1 MKHFRNTLLPL
12 VLALALVFI
21 GCGTPPEAEKTAAKT
36 AMDQASAANAGKY
49 AAADFDAA
57 MKIWTASEAQMN
69 DKKYEEAQKGYVA
82 AKAAFEKATVAA
94 AAGKKAMT
102 DEANA
107 TVAGLEEG
115 WKKLEADAK
124 KLEKK
129 LKEQKEAWEADAK
142 SFADSLKAA
151 KDSIPA
157 DPGGVKKKAAELK
170 ATIDKWE
177 ASFKE
182 LATAPAKKGKK

>member
-1 MKHFRNTLLPL
+1 MKHFRNTILPL
-12 VLALALVFI
+12 VLALALVVI
-21 GCGTPPEAEKTAAKT
+21 GCGTPPEAEKAAAKT
-36 AMDQASAANAGKY
+36 AMDQAIAANAGKY

-69 DKKYEEAQKGYVA
+69 DKKYEEAQKGYIA
-82 AKAAFEKATVAA
+82 AKAAFEKATAAA
-94 AAGKKAMT
+94 AAGKKTMT

-107 TVAGLEEG
+107 AVASLEEG
-115 WKKLEADAK
+115 WKNLEADAK

-151 KDSIPA
+151 KDSIPT

-182 LATAPAKKGKK
+182 LASAPAKKGKK